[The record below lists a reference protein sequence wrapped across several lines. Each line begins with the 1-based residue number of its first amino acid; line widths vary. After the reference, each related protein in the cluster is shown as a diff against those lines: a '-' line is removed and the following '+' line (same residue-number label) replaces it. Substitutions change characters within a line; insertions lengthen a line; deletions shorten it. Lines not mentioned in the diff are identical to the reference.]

1 MSYSISVIAVSIVPD
16 LLNLGFL
23 NFHRPLTRVSFMGNT
38 SIIRG
43 IVPDEMKIAC
53 AVPPFKFQDKALL
66 TNYRPVSILTC
77 FSRLLEKIVYNRILT
92 YLNFDAPI
100 DPIFKELNLLKF
112 HHIHLFKLACKI

>member
-1 MSYSISVIAVSIVPD
+1 MWVLLSEFVAVFPCVDCFFIYGVTEVSYSISVIAVSIVPD

-53 AVPPFKFQDKALL
+53 AVPPFKFQDKAL
-66 TNYRPVSILTC
+66 
-77 FSRLLEKIVYNRILT
+77 
-92 YLNFDAPI
+92 FD
-100 DPIFKELNLLKF
+100 
-112 HHIHLFKLACKI
+112 